1 MRRVVITGLGPVT
14 SVGVGKRDFWD
25 SLQAGKSRIGPITR
39 FDAGIFNAR
48 NASEIRNWAPETYFP
63 PHRLKRLD
71 RYAQFA
77 VSSVALAL
85 ADAGL
90 QYSPAQPQSRVG
102 VSFGTALGGIANAG
116 SA

>member
-25 SLQAGKSRIGPITR
+25 SLQAGRSGIGPITR

-48 NASEIRNWAPETYFP
+48 NASEIRGWAPETYFP

-77 VSSVALAL
+77 VTSVALAL

-90 QYSPAQPQSRVG
+90 QYSPAKPQPRV
-102 VSFGTALGGIANAG
+102 
-116 SA
+116 